1 MGCLQRLVFI
11 VSTVICAHLRYDN
24 YRLYKFKSQN
34 YFLEAVKREFEE
46 DGHRLNSDGERMPL
60 IDILKESD
68 DYCLAIVSPEI
79 SGEFEDLAKRFDVA
93 DIKVVDTDIQRKI
106 TMERNEI
113 IRNRRSQRRRRRNIK
128 ENDYFIN
135 FNDFHKYAKIV
146 SFLQGLSVR
155 FPEKVELLNISKTF
169 EGRDLVGVK
178 LSTPSSSTKP
188 KPSIFIDAGIHA
200 REWIAPA
207 VALHLINTLVSDNE
221 KTKWLTEEFDW
232 YIVPVANP
240 DGYEYSIQKDRLW
253 RKTRSRNSEVNK
265 WCIGADANRNWGYRW
280 GEAGANR
287 SPCSN
292 IYAGSKPFS
301 EPEVVGMKEFID
313 KNVNNLKVYASLHS
327 YGQVFLSPWGY
338 TSQKPENYKDQAAA
352 AMYAIEEIKKTT
364 GTNYTFGS
372 IAEVMYPAS
381 GTSIDY
387 MQDKGVP
394 FIYGIELRPED
405 IDQSNGFSVDPK
417 IIEPTGQ
424 EMVAAFTKIAQYVK
438 GKLPRPV
445 RLRYRRQ

>member
-1 MGCLQRLVFI
+1 MGCIKWLLFCI
-11 VSTVICAHLRYDN
+11 SAVICAHLRYDN
-24 YRLYKFKSQN
+24 YRLYRFKSEN
-34 YFLEAVKREFEE
+34 YFLEAIKKEFEE
-46 DGHRLNSDGERMPL
+46 DGHRISLDGERMPL
-60 IDILKESD
+60 IDILKEEGEHV
-68 DYCLAIVSPEI
+68 LVIVSPEI
-79 SGEFEDLAKRFDVA
+79 SGEFEDLAKRFSVT
-93 DIKVVDTDIQRKI
+93 DIKVVDSDIQRQI
-106 TMERNEI
+106 TSERNEL
-113 IRNRRSQRRRRRNIK
+113 IRNRRKQRRRRRNIRQ
-128 ENDYFIN
+128 NDYFLN
-135 FNDFHKYAKIV
+135 LNDFHRYPKIV
-146 SFLQGLSVR
+146 NYMKGLSER
-155 FPEKVELLNISKTF
+155 FPEKVQFLNISKTF

-178 LSTPSSSTKP
+178 LYSSSSKS

-207 VALHLINTLVSDNE
+207 VALHLMDTLVSGKEN
-221 KTKWLTEEFDW
+221 TKWLIEEFDW
-232 YIVPVANP
+232 YIIPVANP

-265 WCIGADANRNWGYRW
+265 WCVGADANRNWGYRW

-292 IYAGSKPFS
+292 IYAGAKPFS

-313 KNVNNLKVYASLHS
+313 KNIKNLKVYGSLHS

-338 TSQKPENYKDQAAA
+338 TSQKPGNYKDQAAA
-352 AMYAIEEIKKTT
+352 AMYAIEEIRKTT

-417 IIEPTGQ
+417 IIEPTGK
-424 EMVAAFTKIAQYVK
+424 EMIAAFTKIAEYVK
-438 GKLPRPV
+438 GKLPRPI